1 MGPMTDLADAL
12 RRASHPARVGKYSI
26 TGVLGHGAMGVV
38 YRAFD
43 PGIQRPVAIKVIRRK
58 LLNHDRMADLVAAR
72 FKNEARAVGRLSH
85 PGIVAIYD
93 YGEDDACAFIAMELV
108 EGRSLGRILSRT
120 PMLSEAE
127 LLRIMDQLL
136 DALDCV
142 HRHGVWHRDIKPE
155 NLIVTPRGEVKL
167 ADFGIARV
175 EDVALTQGGP
185 WVGTPG
191 YMAPEQYTAVGL
203 DHRVD
208 IFAAGVLLYRL
219 LTGKAPFKGRSQS
232 VMRATLDDDPPA
244 PSAAANT
251 LRHAFYDSIIST
263 ALAKNPKARFASAA
277 EFRGALSKRFEVAP
291 AISSCVNGI
300 EMRTLAASLFP
311 DCTVTTRAFPEDLT
325 TGSPRTPDLVD
336 TAAASWTGLDAA
348 TLARAERALVG
359 FVGPI
364 GKVLVRKAARNCLD
378 LASFSTALV
387 EHVPPA
393 QRRAFIER
401 ITAECDA
408 FGVAMNASAGVLE
421 GSPLPGP
428 FAGSEPPGPELLAH
442 ACRVLTSR
450 MGPIAAVVV
459 KRVAGQ
465 AHTRAEFFRLLV
477 VQCADGAD
485 RAKLSEE
492 LQQGP
497 VRR

>member
-1 MGPMTDLADAL
+1 MTPSLTFNLDTLRPAL
-12 RRASHPARVGKYSI
+12 HPVRVGKYSI

-43 PGIQRPVAIKVIRRK
+43 PGIQRPVAIKVIRRT
-58 LLNHDRMADLVAAR
+58 LLDHDRMAALVAAR
-72 FKNEARAVGRLSH
+72 FRNEARAVGRLSH

-127 LLRIMDQLL
+127 LLHIMDQLL

-155 NLIVTPRGEVKL
+155 NLIVTPGGDVKL

-175 EDVALTQGGP
+175 ENVALTQGRP

-191 YMAPEQYTAVGL
+191 YMAPEQYTAGGI

-219 LTGKAPFKGRSQS
+219 LTGQAPFKGRPQS
-232 VMRATLDDDPPA
+232 VMRATLDDEPPA
-244 PSAAANT
+244 PSAAAGT
-251 LRHAFYDSIIST
+251 VRHAFYDAIVSK

-277 EFRGALSKRFEVAP
+277 EFRDALSKRSEVAP
-291 AISSCVNGI
+291 AISPRVD
-300 EMRTLAASLFP
+300 AA
-311 DCTVTTRAFPEDLT
+311 D
-325 TGSPRTPDLVD
+325 
-336 TAAASWTGLDAA
+336 ASWTGPDAA
-348 TLARAERALVG
+348 TLGRAERALVG

-364 GKVLVRKAARNCLD
+364 GKILVRQAARDCLD

-401 ITAECDA
+401 ITADCGA
-408 FGVAMNASAGVLE
+408 VGVATPL
-421 GSPLPGP
+421 SPDV
-428 FAGSEPPGPELLAH
+428 LAH
-442 ACRVLTSR
+442 ACRVLTSQ
-450 MGPIAAVVV
+450 MGPIAAMVV

-465 AHTRAEFFRLLV
+465 AQTREEFFHLLV
-477 VQCADGAD
+477 VQSADGVD
-485 RAKLSEE
+485 RAKLSKE
-492 LQQGP
+492 LRQGP

>member
-1 MGPMTDLADAL
+1 MTDLADTP
-12 RRASHPARVGKYSI
+12 RWRASHPARVGKYTI

-43 PGIQRPVAIKVIRRK
+43 PGIQRPVAIKVILRK
-58 LLNHDRMADLVAAR
+58 LLDHDRTADLVAAR

-85 PGIVAIYD
+85 PGIVAIYE
-93 YGEDDACAFIAMELV
+93 YGEDAACAFIAMELV
-108 EGRSLGRILSRT
+108 EGRSLGWILSRT
-120 PMLSEAE
+120 PMLPEAE
-127 LLRIMDQLL
+127 LLHIMDQLL

-175 EDVALTQGGP
+175 ENVALTQGGP

-191 YMAPEQYTAVGL
+191 YMAPEQYTAAEI

-219 LTGKAPFKGRSQS
+219 LTGKAPFKGRSRS

-251 LRHAFYDSIIST
+251 VRHAFYDAIIST

-277 EFRGALSKRFEVAP
+277 EFRDALSKRSEVAP

-300 EMRTLAASLFP
+300 GVRTLAASLFP
-311 DCTVTTRAFPEDLT
+311 DSTVTTR
-325 TGSPRTPDLVD
+325 SPDLAVA
-336 TAAASWTGLDAA
+336 AAASRTGLDAA
-348 TLARAERALVG
+348 TLGRAERALVG

-378 LASFSTALV
+378 LVSFSTALV

-401 ITAECDA
+401 ITAECGA
-408 FGVAMNASAGVLE
+408 FGVATPL
-421 GSPLPGP
+421 SPDV
-428 FAGSEPPGPELLAH
+428 LAH
-442 ACRVLTSR
+442 ACRVLTSQ
-450 MGPIAAVVV
+450 MGPIAAMVV

-465 AHTRAEFFRLLV
+465 AQTREEFFHLLV
-477 VQCADGAD
+477 VQSADGVD
-485 RAKLSEE
+485 RAKLSKE
-492 LQQGP
+492 LRQAP